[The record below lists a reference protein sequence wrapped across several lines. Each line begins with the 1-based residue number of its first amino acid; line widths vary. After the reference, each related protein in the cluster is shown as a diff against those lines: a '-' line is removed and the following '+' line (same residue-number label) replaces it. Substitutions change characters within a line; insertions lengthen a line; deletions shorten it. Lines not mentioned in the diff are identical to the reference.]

1 MKFEPNSQYYE
12 KNLFND
18 DDINI
23 FFGSYELNLSN
34 KIPPSPYT
42 TDYYTISICT
52 SGRYNLYANNNKFEI
67 KENTLFIESPYM
79 YVQKEYLSDSINNM
93 YILVKGSALKQYFEA
108 LGINEGNILFPYPV
122 SEKQIALLDEI
133 IKLLS
138 TYTEVIFETLAE
150 PKKLTHFRN
159 TSNATARRM
168 RRRGLF
174 YILLSGLFELHEEN
188 SRNDEPTSNQKA
200 YIKRA
205 IDYIE
210 ENYGLDIN
218 VDKIANHLGLNR
230 SYLYKL
236 FKRELGISVQ
246 DFIIQTK
253 MRISCSLLKQT
264 ELSVKSVAISVNYDP
279 ITFSRIFK
287 KQIGIT
293 PTQYREINRPHEQ

>member
-1 MKFEPNSQYYE
+1 MSFEANSQYFE
-12 KNLFND
+12 KNLFNE

-23 FFGSYELNLSN
+23 FFGSYEINLSN
-34 KIPPSPYT
+34 NISHSPYT
-42 TDYYTISICT
+42 TDYYTINICT
-52 SGRYNLYANNNKFEI
+52 KGNYNLYINNNKFTI
-67 KENTLFIESPYM
+67 NKNSLYIELPYM
-79 YVQKEYLSDSINNM
+79 HVKKEFISDSSDAM
-93 YILVKGSALKQYFEA
+93 YIIVKGAALRQYFEA
-108 LGINEGNILFPYPV
+108 LGINEENILFPYPV
-122 SEKQIALLDEI
+122 NDKHIKLLDEI

-138 TYTEVIFETLAE
+138 TYTEVSFDSDFNT
-150 PKKLTHFRN
+150 KVTHFRN
-159 TSNATARRM
+159 SSNATVRRM
-168 RRRGLF
+168 HRRGLF
-174 YILLSGLFELHEEN
+174 YIFLSELFELHEEN
-188 SRNDEPTSNQKA
+188 SQKDAPTSNQKV
-200 YIKRA
+200 YIKKA

-253 MRISCSLLKQT
+253 MRISCSLLKHT

-287 KQIGIT
+287 KQIGFT
-293 PTQYREINRPHEQ
+293 PTQYREINRSHEQ